1 MRKRQKGD
9 KRHLSNS
16 SRREVRPDPSLQGW
30 DSSRTSSI
38 KMSRDFPGGV
48 VLWLRLCAAN
58 AGGVGSILVRELRS
72 HKLSSLTRRLK
83 KKKKIEE
90 KKEKNKRCKTVQG
103 VGMLY

>member
-83 KKKKIEE
+83 KEKKIEE
-90 KKEKNKRCKTVQG
+90 KKEKDRRKKRKE
-103 VGMLY
+103 